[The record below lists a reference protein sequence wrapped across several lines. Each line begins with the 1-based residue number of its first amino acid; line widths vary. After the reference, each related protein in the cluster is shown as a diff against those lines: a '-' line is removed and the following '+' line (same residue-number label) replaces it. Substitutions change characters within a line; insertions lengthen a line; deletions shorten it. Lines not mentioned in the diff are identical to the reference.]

1 MRDGDKVI
9 LLKKFRGNLK
19 NLGNLNVT
27 KFLSEAAS
35 EDYHMNQTATLY

>member
-9 LLKKFRGNLK
+9 LLKKFR
-19 NLGNLNVT
+19 GNLNVT